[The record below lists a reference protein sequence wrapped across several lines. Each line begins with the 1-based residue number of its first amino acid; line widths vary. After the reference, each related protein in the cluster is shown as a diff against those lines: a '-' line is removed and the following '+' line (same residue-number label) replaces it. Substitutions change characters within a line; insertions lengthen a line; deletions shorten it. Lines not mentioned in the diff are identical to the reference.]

1 MEVKK
6 VVALIISIIF
16 VLAIVGIVVYMQKTN
31 NKNDNNIYA
40 KTEDG
45 EQSNLNIVQTDDGLI
60 FIKGGTFEMGS
71 PQNEAQRNE
80 DEVQHS
86 VTVSDFYIGKYEVT

>member
-1 MEVKK
+1 M
-6 VVALIISIIF
+6 
-16 VLAIVGIVVYMQKTN
+16 YMQKTN
-31 NKNDNNIYA
+31 NKSDNNIYA

-45 EQSNLNIVQTDDGLI
+45 EKSNSNIAQTDDGLI
-60 FIKGGTFEMGS
+60 FIKGGTFEMRS

-86 VTVSDFYIGKYEVT
+86 VTVSDFYIGKYEVTQKEYQDIIGQNPSNFI